1 MKDKLTTEEK
11 IKKMRF
17 ERAKEEAQELIRKRK
32 KREEEEAAEAYWNQ
46 PLDTK
51 DRDQEK
57 IMKNK
62 TYLIQSEDRYGRS
75 DEFELKAT
83 SKANAEEIANW
94 HWNVING
101 SVIINVIEL

>member
-1 MKDKLTTEEK
+1 MPKAGRQPKWLGNAKLTY
-11 IKKMRF
+11 
-17 ERAKEEAQELIRKRK
+17 KR
-32 KREEEEAAEAYWNQ
+32 
-46 PLDTK
+46 L
-51 DRDQEK
+51 K

-62 TYLIQSEDRYGRS
+62 TYLIQTEDRYGRS

-101 SVIINVIEL
+101 SIVINVIEL

>member
-32 KREEEEAAEAYWNQ
+32 KREQEEAAEAYWNQ

-51 DRDQEK
+51 DRD
-57 IMKNK
+57 
-62 TYLIQSEDRYGRS
+62 
-75 DEFELKAT
+75 
-83 SKANAEEIANW
+83 
-94 HWNVING
+94 
-101 SVIINVIEL
+101 